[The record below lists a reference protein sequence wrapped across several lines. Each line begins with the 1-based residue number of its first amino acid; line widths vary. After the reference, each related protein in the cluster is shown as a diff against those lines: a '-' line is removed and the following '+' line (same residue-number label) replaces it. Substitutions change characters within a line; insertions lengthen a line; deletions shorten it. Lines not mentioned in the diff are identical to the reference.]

1 MIKSVVLLKKRPDL
15 SFDAFTDYWRNEHPR
30 VVEQLPGIRRYV
42 QSHVVQS
49 IQPQPAP
56 FDGIGE
62 AWFDDEAALHAVRT
76 SEGFAKLIS
85 DERNFLDTAVRPA
98 LLVREVVIR

>member
-15 SFDAFTDYWRNEHPR
+15 TFEAFTDYWRNQHPQ
-30 VVEQLPGIRRYV
+30 VVQQLPGLRRYV
-42 QSHVVQS
+42 QSHIMQP

-62 AWFDDEAALHAVRT
+62 AWFDDEAALHAVRK
-76 SEGFAKLIS
+76 SEAFARLIA
-85 DERNFLDTAVRPA
+85 DERNFLDTSVRTA
-98 LLVREVVIR
+98 LLVREVAIR

>member
-15 SFDAFTDYWRNEHPR
+15 TFEAFTDYWRNQHPR

-42 QSHVVQS
+42 QSHILQT

-62 AWFDDEAALHAVRT
+62 AWFEDETALHAVRK
-76 SEGFAKLIS
+76 SEAFARLIA
-85 DERNFLDTAVRPA
+85 DEANFLDMPARSA
-98 LLVREVVIR
+98 LLVREVMIR

>member
-15 SFDAFTDYWRNEHPR
+15 TFETFTDYWRNQHPR

-42 QSHVVQS
+42 QSHILQS
-49 IQPQPAP
+49 IQPRPAP

-62 AWFDDEAALHAVRT
+62 AWFDDEAALHAVRK
-76 SEGFAKLIS
+76 SEAFTRLIA
-85 DERNFLDTAVRPA
+85 DEANFLDTSVRPA
-98 LLVREVVIR
+98 LLLKEIVIG